1 MESRSKV
8 LGVAVAV
15 ALCAAL
21 AVSPGRSQEEGANA
35 SSDRDASRMGGVG
48 IGNGSDVIG
57 GRGAEP
63 VRIEGA
69 WARLQRRANRKSLIA
84 ATATNI
90 PAAPSAHIGAIAPFK
105 LLGAEGGPARN
116 AIGGV
121 GPGGGQGFGRAVP
134 GSIAPAGIGM
144 RGSGSGA
151 VGPGIAT
158 GNVGGT
164 DARRS
169 AIPPNVVTSPVAH
182 TSGIDGTTMG
192 HITSGPGYIGG
203 PAKDRSGINGTAM
216 RPRHLAHQLER
227 GELAFCPHTRFV
239 MP

>member
-1 MESRSKV
+1 MESRAKV

-21 AVSPGRSQEEGANA
+21 AASPGHGQEEGANA
-35 SSDRDASRMGGVG
+35 TDRDASRVGGVG
-48 IGNGSDVIG
+48 TGAGGDVIG

-63 VRIEGA
+63 VRLEGGSA
-69 WARLQRRANRKSLIA
+69 SLQRRANRKSLIA
-84 ATATNI
+84 TAPNM
-90 PAAPSAHIGAIAPFK
+90 PAAPSAHIGAIPPFK
-105 LLGAEGGPARN
+105 LPGADGGPARN
-116 AIGGV
+116 AVGV
-121 GPGGGQGFGRAVP
+121 VVPGGGQGFGRAVP

-144 RGSGSGA
+144 RGSGSSA
-151 VGPGIAT
+151 VGPGLAT

-182 TSGIDGTTMG
+182 TSGINGTTMG
-192 HITSGPGYIGG
+192 HIASGPGYIGG

-216 RPRHLAHQLER
+216 RPRH
-227 GELAFCPHTRFV
+227 
-239 MP
+239 